1 MSSRDQ
7 DWRLDNLCPDRLPAA
22 LLLALGDS
30 ASEPNGIAR
39 VSGLA
44 TASRQTSLQ
53 VALCLCW
60 DYLCIASSL
69 QKGPLVYFLLAGNH
83 TSLHLTTESCSLLQ
97 TTSEQLASE
106 APAC

>member
-7 DWRLDNLCPDRLPAA
+7 EWRLESLCPDRLPAA

-44 TASRQTSLQ
+44 SASKTKL
-53 VALCLCW
+53 LCKLHCA
-60 DYLCIASSL
+60 Y
-69 QKGPLVYFLLAGNH
+69 AG
-83 TSLHLTTESCSLLQ
+83 TIS
-97 TTSEQLASE
+97 A
-106 APAC
+106 

>member
-7 DWRLDNLCPDRLPAA
+7 DWRLDSLCPDRLPAA

-44 TASRQTSLQ
+44 SASRPNFFASCTLLMLGLSLHSLQ
-53 VALCLCW
+53 LAEGPFGVLIVGRQPHLITPDHRKLQLVAN
-60 DYLCIASSL
+60 YVRA
-69 QKGPLVYFLLAGNH
+69 AG
-83 TSLHLTTESCSLLQ
+83 Q
-97 TTSEQLASE
+97 
-106 APAC
+106 